1 MDKSGTQRP
10 ERPSIL
16 IADDHEMIA
25 EMFALCLMR
34 DHDYDVR
41 TVRDLEGAVD
51 LIGSAATFDAIL
63 LDWNMPGM
71 HGVNGLRRMIGLAR
85 GAPVAIVTGEPTEKL
100 VEEAMSAGAAGV
112 VPKSL
117 GLRTLVAALSIF
129 ISGEKY
135 LPFSLAAADLAA
147 RQSSNN
153 VLTRREMLVLQEIA
167 KGKRNREICTDLAL
181 ALPTVKMHVS
191 AICRKLQAKNRLHA
205 VVIAR
210 DLDLV

>member
-51 LIGSAATFDAIL
+51 MIGSAATFDAIL

-71 HGVNGLRRMIGLAR
+71 HGVNGLRRMIGLAG